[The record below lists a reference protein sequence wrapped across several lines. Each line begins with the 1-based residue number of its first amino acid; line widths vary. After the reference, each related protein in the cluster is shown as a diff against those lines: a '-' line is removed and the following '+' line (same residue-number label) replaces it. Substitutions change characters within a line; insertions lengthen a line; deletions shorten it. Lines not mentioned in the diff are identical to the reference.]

1 MIGRPINQTPPS
13 SDCNP
18 SWHRKVHDV
27 RSTVFQNVLAR
38 WRQSFDVQSLKEK
51 RWPRVMMN
59 RLPSGLSCCSNQNS
73 WCWCPSPQSDS
84 RFWLTPILG
93 HKMLI
98 PVGCLEIRSGVADK
112 WNPAGLSPARCL
124 LRNAATMTIVRNL
137 EVFQL
142 NFLWQ
147 CFLPCSN
154 YFCYC

>member
-84 RFWLTPILG
+84 RFWLTPNIG
-93 HKMLI
+93 SQN
-98 PVGCLEIRSGVADK
+98 VDSCWVSGDSLWSCRQVEPC
-112 WNPAGLSPARCL
+112 WLSPARCL